1 MSIIL
6 PLCDNIRDYIK
17 VSNLHKIDSNNSSIL
32 KTKAAVSI
40 TAAFVFYRLLYD
52 RVT

>member
-6 PLCDNIRDYIK
+6 PLCDDIRDYTK

-40 TAAFVFYRLLYD
+40 TAAFVFNPLLYD
-52 RVT
+52 